1 MDQVNYLHLTS
12 RWFHLGSIIVLVGGA
27 VFMRFV
33 LMPAASD
40 LSDAEHDSF
49 RNRIINIWKKFVH
62 PLVALILIS
71 GVFNI
76 IFKVKEA
83 VPAWHMLLTLKIL
96 LALFVLFIASV
107 LVGRSKA
114 LEPIRRNGA
123 KWLAINIAVAA
134 VILIVSGIMAKLPL
148 KTVNVSAPPANA
160 VDATP

>member
-33 LMPAASD
+33 LMPAAVD
-40 LSDAEHDSF
+40 LSDAEHNSF
-49 RNRIINIWKKFVH
+49 RNRILNIWKKFVH

-76 IFKVKEA
+76 VFKVKETI
-83 VPAWHMLLTLKIL
+83 PTWHMLLGLKIL
-96 LALFVLFIASV
+96 LAMFVLFIASV

-114 LEPIRRNGA
+114 LEPIRRDGA
-123 KWLAINIAVAA
+123 KWLVINIAVAA
-134 VILIVSGIMAKLPL
+134 VIIIISGIMSKLPL
-148 KTVNVSAPPANA
+148 KAVPAAAPPA
-160 VDATP
+160 ATATE